1 MKLIYHKRLQSQ
13 GREVQA
19 GKFKVQNPKFKQS
32 PKFKPM
38 KHMEQESDSF
48 SFEVDSFV

>member
-1 MKLIYHKRLQSQ
+1 MGLCRHTNIVGQKSKAR
-13 GREVQA
+13 

-38 KHMEQESDSF
+38 NRMQQESHNLSF
-48 SFEVDSFV
+48 GVDTFV